1 MKEISPDKWIPE
13 DKYKK
18 LRHQTFRQYAELLGG
33 HLTMYEYKHDVP
45 MLSEEC
51 TKIAEIFCEAVRGR
65 DIPITSEVVKYRRRK
80 GKK

>member
-1 MKEISPDKWIPE
+1 
-13 DKYKK
+13 
-18 LRHQTFRQYAELLGG
+18 
-33 HLTMYEYKHDVP
+33 MYEYKHDVP

-65 DIPITSEVVKYRRRK
+65 DIPITSEVVKFRSRK